1 MIKSLAQLIGNLV
14 ETVTKPRIYAPALAV
29 TATIVFCIV
38 IFIKD
43 FTGNPYADFLSYE
56 PLQYRQMT
64 LRGDIHS
71 NAERLFDVGMTA
83 YAISNYKQAIKGLE
97 LAVAE
102 SSDSWKYWMY
112 LGISYYLDHRPPEA
126 INALT
131 KADKLSKYAFKDE
144 IRWYLYQSLLLN
156 KDNVRADSL
165 HNVLM
170 SRGGKYASI
179 AESQRT
185 RINDFQKKE
194 RSENLALGVVYF
206 FILTVLLIAWRKQS
220 PC

>member
-1 MIKSLAQLIGNLV
+1 
-14 ETVTKPRIYAPALAV
+14 
-29 TATIVFCIV
+29 
-38 IFIKD
+38 
-43 FTGNPYADFLSYE
+43 
-56 PLQYRQMT
+56 
-64 LRGDIHS
+64 
-71 NAERLFDVGMTA
+71 
-83 YAISNYKQAIKGLE
+83 LE

-112 LGISYYLDHRPPEA
+112 PGISYYLDHRPPEA